1 MRRSAENAAP
11 SDATSARFS
20 VVIPA
25 YNASRTIAS
34 SIRSVFQQVE
44 QDFEVIVVDDG
55 STDDTAERARSV
67 ADHRVQ
73 VIRQPHAGAS
83 AARNAGIVAAKG
95 VYVSMLDADDL
106 WLPWYLTVM
115 GESLDREPE
124 AGFAY
129 TDAWLLEDETKRV
142 RRTSVMFYENPP
154 DPPPRD
160 AHALLIRLL
169 ERNFIYGS
177 VTVRRSVFDQV
188 GGYDESLVIGEDWE
202 QWLRMVANGVRPVR
216 AAGQAA
222 IYRTH
227 RTQLT
232 SNMARI
238 VEDHVKIYSRFVDDP
253 RVEPDVR
260 DVAGRRLAY
269 WTTRA
274 DETLAVRARWM
285 AFTMKRRVQRPWLWP
300 RRRPEAVERTLKAVG
315 EV

>member
-1 MRRSAENAAP
+1 LSI
-11 SDATSARFS
+11 RFS

-67 ADHRVQ
+67 VAGDRVQ
-73 VIRQPHAGAS
+73 VISQPNAGAS
-83 AARNAGIVAAKG
+83 AARNVGIRAAKG

-115 GESLDREPE
+115 GEALDGDLEG
-124 AGFAY
+124 GFAY

-154 DPPPRD
+154 DPPPPD
-160 AHALLIRLL
+160 LHTFLLRLL

-177 VTVRRSVFDQV
+177 VTVRRSVFDEV

-216 AAGQAA
+216 TPGLSA

-227 RTQLT
+227 RKQLT
-232 SNMARI
+232 SNMAQI
-238 VEDHVKIYSRFVDDP
+238 VEDHAKIYRRFADDP
-253 RVEPDVR
+253 DVEPDVR
-260 DVAGRRLAY
+260 EVASRRLAY

-285 AFTMKRRVQRPWLWP
+285 AFNMKRRLQRPWLWP
-300 RRRPEAVERTLKAVG
+300 RHRPEAVVRTLEAVG
-315 EV
+315 EITSR